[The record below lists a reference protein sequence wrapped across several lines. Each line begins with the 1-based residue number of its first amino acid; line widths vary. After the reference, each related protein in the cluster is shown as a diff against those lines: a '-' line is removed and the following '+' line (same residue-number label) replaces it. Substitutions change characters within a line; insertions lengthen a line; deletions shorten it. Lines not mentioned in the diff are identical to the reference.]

1 MCGIAGLASIE
12 GPLNPVSANT
22 VPLMTHA
29 LAHRGPDGFGFFA
42 DSVASLGH
50 SRLAII
56 DRAGGSQ
63 PMTNEDRSC
72 WIVFNGEVYNHHAL
86 RATLESRGHVF
97 RTRSDTEAILH
108 AYEEYGTGCVE
119 RLEGMFAFAI
129 YDVRRRALFLARDRV
144 GKKPLFYLVADG
156 MVLFAS
162 EMKALM
168 RHPSW
173 DGSVDTDALHAYL
186 ALGYVPAPHTIY
198 RRVKKLEPGHWL
210 LASKGSMEI
219 RRYWDVP
226 EFDTEHGSQADVL
239 RLVEGTIDSAVR
251 ARLESEVP
259 LGAFLSGGIDSGL
272 VVSFMADALGSEIDT
287 ASVGFAER
295 EHNELEA
302 AELTAKRF
310 RTRHHP
316 SIVAPRLEGI
326 LDRIVGS
333 FDEPFADAS
342 AVPTFYVSQQA
353 RQHVTVALT
362 GDGGDEAFGGYSFR
376 YVPHAVERRIRAWLP
391 DTAADAAGWLGK
403 RWPRS
408 PRLPRPVRLGTLLE
422 NLARDGAAA
431 YYSDLCFLKPPAVH
445 ALLGIDR
452 DPFEGLAA
460 SVAMDAYRRC
470 PSSSPLQR
478 AQYADLHVYLPNDPL
493 VKVDRM
499 SMANSLEIRCP
510 LLDRQVIEL
519 AFRLP
524 TEAKMPSLRPKHLL
538 RQLGGRRLPREIQTL
553 PKRGFTAP
561 VAEWMAR
568 TYADLFRGDVLSGG
582 ASIAG
587 LVDLGRVATLFDQ
600 HVAGHADHGYALW
613 AVWMLERW
621 ARTQE
626 SLRHAPA
633 RELPVL
639 VTP

>member
-1 MCGIAGLASIE
+1 M
-12 GPLNPVSANT
+12 

-42 DSVASLGH
+42 EPSVSLGH

-56 DRAGGSQ
+56 DRAGGGQ

-86 RATLESRGHVF
+86 RELLQSRGHVF
-97 RTRSDTEAILH
+97 RTRCDTEAILH
-108 AYEEYGTGCVE
+108 AYEEFGTTCVE

-129 YDVRRRALFLARDRV
+129 YDNHRQTLFLARDRV
-144 GKKPLFYLVADG
+144 GKKPLFYSVIDG
-156 MVLFAS
+156 AVLFAS

-173 DGSVDTDALHAYL
+173 DATVDREALEAYL

-198 RRVKKLEPGHWL
+198 RQVRKLEPGHWL
-210 LASKGSMEI
+210 LAHDGKIEV
-219 RRYWDVP
+219 RRYWDVS
-226 EFDTEHGSQADVL
+226 EFDTDRRDEAAVL
-239 RLVEGTIDSAVR
+239 RTVEQTISDAVR

-272 VVSFMADALGSEIDT
+272 IVSYMADALGSNIDT

-295 EHNELEA
+295 EHNELAA
-302 AELTAKRF
+302 AELTARRF
-310 RTRHHP
+310 QTRHHP

-342 AVPTFYVSQQA
+342 AVPTFYVSQEA
-353 RQHVTVALT
+353 RRHVTVALS

-376 YVPHAVERRIRAWLP
+376 YVPHAVERRIRAWMPGL
-391 DTAADAAGWLGK
+391 AANAAGWLGQ

-408 PRLPRPVRLGTLLE
+408 RRLPRALRLGTLLE
-422 NLARDGAAA
+422 NLARDGATA
-431 YYSDLCFLKPPAVH
+431 YYSDLCFMKPPAVQ
-445 ALLGIDR
+445 ALLGTQGR

-460 SVAMDAYRRC
+460 STAMDAYRRC
-470 PSSSPLQR
+470 TSDSCLQR
-478 AQYADLHVYLPNDPL
+478 AQYADLQVYLPNDVL

-499 SMANSLEIRCP
+499 SMAHSLEIRCP

-519 AFRLP
+519 AFRIP
-524 TEAKMPSLRPKHLL
+524 ADVKMPSLRPKHLL
-538 RQLGGRRLPREIQTL
+538 RTLASARLPRRIQNM

-561 VAEWMAR
+561 VGEWMGR
-568 TYADLFRGDVLSGG
+568 TYANLFRADVLSSG
-582 ASIAG
+582 ASTAG
-587 LVDLGRVATLFDQ
+587 LIDLDRVRTLFNQ
-600 HVAGHADHGYALW
+600 HVSGQADNGYTLW

-621 ARTQE
+621 ARMQE
-626 SLRHAPA
+626 IRRYASTREATPPLVAVGVPTHRS
-633 RELPVL
+633 ELP
-639 VTP
+639 

>member
-1 MCGIAGLASIE
+1 M
-12 GPLNPVSANT
+12 

-29 LAHRGPDGFGFFA
+29 LAHRGPDGFGFF
-42 DSVASLGH
+42 SEPGVSLGH

-56 DRAGGSQ
+56 DRAGGGQ

-86 RATLESRGHVF
+86 RDLLQSRGHVF
-97 RTRSDTEAILH
+97 RTRCDTEAILH
-108 AYEEYGTGCVE
+108 AYEEFGTACVE

-129 YDVRRRALFLARDRV
+129 YDNHRQTLFLARDRV
-144 GKKPLFYLVADG
+144 GKKPLFYSVIDG
-156 MVLFAS
+156 AVLFAS

-173 DGSVDTDALHAYL
+173 DATVDREALEAYL

-198 RRVKKLEPGHWL
+198 RQVRKLEPGHWL
-210 LASKGSMEI
+210 LARDGNIEV
-219 RRYWDVP
+219 RRYWDVS
-226 EFDTEHGSQADVL
+226 EFDTDRRDEAAVL
-239 RLVEGTIDSAVR
+239 RTVEQTISDAVR

-272 VVSFMADALGSEIDT
+272 VVSYMADALGSNIDT

-295 EHNELEA
+295 EHNELAA
-302 AELTAKRF
+302 AELTARRF
-310 RTRHHP
+310 QTRHHP

-342 AVPTFYVSQQA
+342 AVPTFYVSQEA
-353 RQHVTVALT
+353 RRHVTVALS

-376 YVPHAVERRIRAWLP
+376 YVPHAVERRIRAWMPGL
-391 DTAADAAGWLGK
+391 AANAAGWLGQ

-408 PRLPRPVRLGTLLE
+408 RRLPRALRLGTLLE
-422 NLARDGAAA
+422 NLARDGATA
-431 YYSDLCFLKPPAVH
+431 YYSDLCFMKPPAVQ
-445 ALLGIDR
+445 ALLGTQGR

-460 SVAMDAYRRC
+460 STAMDAYRRC
-470 PSSSPLQR
+470 TSDSCLQR
-478 AQYADLHVYLPNDPL
+478 AQYADLQVYLPNDVL

-499 SMANSLEIRCP
+499 SMAHSLEIRCP

-519 AFRLP
+519 AFRIP
-524 TEAKMPSLRPKHLL
+524 AEVKMPSLRPKHLL
-538 RQLGGRRLPREIQTL
+538 RTLASARLPRRIQNM

-561 VAEWMAR
+561 VGEWMGR
-568 TYADLFRGDVLSGG
+568 TYANLFRADVLSSG
-582 ASIAG
+582 ASTASLI
-587 LVDLGRVATLFDQ
+587 DLDRVRTLFNQ
-600 HVAGHADHGYALW
+600 HVSGQADHGYTLW

-621 ARTQE
+621 ARMQE
-626 SLRHAPA
+626 IRRYASTREAPPPLVAVGVPA
-633 RELPVL
+633 RRSDLP
-639 VTP
+639 